1 MDNINTDN
9 WRNDFSVEYY
19 LIKKA
24 TAKARRKNVLKL
36 IGLAALLNV
45 VGFIFM
51 YAIMDLLLWIYYA

>member
-24 TAKARRKNVLKL
+24 TSKARRKNVLKL

-45 VGFIFM
+45 AGFIFM